1 MDVLIT
7 ILLVAA
13 LFLLVGSFIAATT
26 VDPVWI
32 PAVLLGLGIVAL
44 IGSVIALSF
53 YKTDTV
59 EQRQAMFEQQ
69 CDSLGGMLT
78 TDFDGIYS
86 VCVADKVILV
96 NELP

>member
-7 ILLVAA
+7 ILLVATI
-13 LFLLVGSFIAATT
+13 FLLVGSFIAVTT
-26 VDPVWI
+26 VDSVWV
-32 PAVLLGLGIVAL
+32 PAGLLGLSCVCIVAFFVA
-44 IGSVIALSF
+44 IGINDEN
-53 YKTDTV
+53 TT

-78 TDFDGIYS
+78 TDFEGIYS